1 MFRTSLVVV
10 VAALLAPVFL
20 HAAPAAAAL
29 DLTEEDYRLYC
40 GYLDALQKP
49 EVQKVKEGKARDA
62 KIAKLAKVKPAVL
75 STAVEKGQKA
85 GATCDEIG
93 KGAEASARA
102 ALDKAMPGRVYFFEL
117 DTSDPSH
124 VVASVGWL
132 GIDKKKLIEEAS
144 LAASAIAQA
153 APMTKTI
160 ALRGA
165 DPAAADKTADTAGWF
180 DAKITGVNAKRI
192 EQPKI
197 WEYAATRYRRLFDG
211 VVER

>member
-1 MFRTSLVVV
+1 MFRTCLVVV
-10 VAALLAPVFL
+10 ALLQAVPAT
-20 HAAPAAAAL
+20 AAV

-49 EVQKVKEGKARDA
+49 DIQKLKEGKARDA

-75 STAVEKGQKA
+75 STAVERGQKV
-85 GATCDEIG
+85 GSTCDEIG
-93 KGAEASARA
+93 KGAQSSARA
-102 ALDKAMPGRVYFFEL
+102 ALDKALPGRVYFFEL

-124 VVASVGWL
+124 VLASVGWL
-132 GIDKKKLIEEAS
+132 GIDKKKLIEEA
-144 LAASAIAQA
+144 ATVASAIATA

-165 DPAAADKTADTAGWF
+165 DPAAADKTADAAGWF
-180 DAKITGVNAKRI
+180 DAKITGANAKRI

>member
-1 MFRTSLVVV
+1 MRLALAAVVV
-10 VAALLAPVFL
+10 LAAVPAT
-20 HAAPAAAAL
+20 AAV

-40 GYLDALQKP
+40 GYLDALERP
-49 EVQKVKEGKARDA
+49 ELAKLKAKAKNA
-62 KIAKLAKVKPAVL
+62 KIARMAKVKPSVL
-75 STAVEKGQKA
+75 SSAVAKGEKA

-93 KGAEASARA
+93 KAAQADAKA
-102 ALDKAMPGRVYFFEL
+102 ALDKALPGRIYFFEL

-144 LAASAIAQA
+144 LVASTIATA

-165 DPAAADKTADTAGWF
+165 DPSAADKTADTAGWF
-180 DAKITGVNAKRI
+180 DAKITGVSAKRI
-192 EQPKI
+192 DASKI